1 MDRYIAHLASRL
13 GFLRTWAWGID
24 LSLAGLWRLGVALVD
39 GRLVSSHPA
48 VHILACRWGFYPWL
62 LSFLSVTNLGELL
75 LSAVSTFL
83 WLACVGPRACHS
95 LGVAFLSISLGVYYP
110 HLQFG
115 SVSLRSDLGFWVSSP
130 SALDI
135 DFLVRVPVSLG
146 ELCWFD
152 LSISRSLSL
161 SIGLVNLS
169 WIYCCCSGFC

>member
-1 MDRYIAHLASRL
+1 MSRL
-13 GFLRTWAWGID
+13 GFLRSKTWGFS
-24 LSLAGLWRLGVALVD
+24 LSLAGPWSLGIALDD
-39 GRLVSSHPA
+39 GHLVTSHPA
-48 VHILACRWGFYPWL
+48 ILILACHWGFVPWF

-75 LSAVSTFL
+75 LSAVSIYL
-83 WLACVGPRACHS
+83 WLACVGPRALHS
-95 LGVAFLSISLGVYYP
+95 LGVAFLSIPCGVYYP

-115 SVSLRSDLGFWVSSP
+115 SISLRSDLGFWVSSP

-161 SIGLVNLS
+161 YRLGEP
-169 WIYCCCSGFC
+169 

>member
-1 MDRYIAHLASRL
+1 MVRYLALLASRL
-13 GFLRTWAWGID
+13 GFLRIWAWGFD
-24 LSLAGLWRLGVALVD
+24 LSLAGPWRLGIALDD

-48 VHILACRWGFYPWL
+48 VLILACRWGFEPWF

-83 WLACVGPRACHS
+83 WLACVGPRARHS

-115 SVSLRSDLGFWVSSP
+115 SVLLRSDLGFWVSFPQPWIFFFWLGFQFRWVSCVGLTCPSP
-130 SALDI
+130 
-135 DFLVRVPVSLG
+135 RV
-146 ELCWFD
+146 
-152 LSISRSLSL
+152 SL

-169 WIYCCCSGFC
+169 WIHCCCLGIC